1 MFVVTFSR
9 KHLLSKANRMNTQD
23 MSPPMIPDNAVRQP
37 FTEEAWSDVLTAFDA
52 AYAELVTHQQLLE
65 EQNEELHEVR
75 RLLNSILSSV
85 SDLMMVVGRDGRI
98 EKVSASLASVTGRPA
113 ETLAGGAAP
122 DLFESAASERLKTE
136 LEAMRFVR
144 EPVRFEADLKGREGP
159 QPYDLSIAARIDDR
173 GRMLGA
179 VIIGRPLG
187 ELRQAYAEL
196 ETSHRSLIDAQT
208 QLVRN
213 EKLASLG
220 RLLAGVAHELN
231 NPISFVYANAHALEK
246 YISRFETYFERVES
260 GAPRSELVALR
271 KELKLDREL
280 KNLRDAIEGA
290 RDGAERVRDIVADL
304 RRLSV
309 AGSASRERFDIVDA
323 AKVAVR
329 WVVRGSKSDV
339 DVQFDG
345 VDSLVVLGNAGHVQ
359 QIVMNLVQNAID
371 ALKDVDEPK
380 LVVDVD
386 RMAGKAVLTVSDNGP
401 GIPEEVAAAVFDPFF
416 TTKPVGQGTGLGLSI
431 SNKIAEEH
439 GGRLSHI
446 DLKPGTAFRL
456 ELPLEE
462 LR

>member
-1 MFVVTFSR
+1 
-9 KHLLSKANRMNTQD
+9 
-23 MSPPMIPDNAVRQP
+23 MSPPLEPSDVAQQP

-52 AYAELVTHQQLLE
+52 AYAELVSHQQLLE
-65 EQNEELHEVR
+65 EQNEELHEFR

-85 SDLMMVVGRDGRI
+85 SDFMMVVGRDGRI
-98 EKVSASLASVTGRPA
+98 EQVSASLEAATGSLASALIGKPA
-113 ETLAGGAAP
+113 LG
-122 DLFESAASERLKTE
+122 LFEERGSVRVGSELD
-136 LEAMRFVR
+136 AMRFAR
-144 EPVRFEADLKGREGP
+144 EPVRFEAEILGKDGP
-159 QPYDLSIAARIDDR
+159 QPYDISIAARIDDR

-196 ETSHRSLIDAQT
+196 EEGHQSLIDAQT

-246 YISRFETYFERVES
+246 YISRFEVYFERVEA
-260 GAPRSELVALR
+260 GAPRSELIELR
-271 KELKLDREL
+271 HELKLDREL

-309 AGSASRERFDIVDA
+309 AGSASRERFDIAEA
-323 AKVAVR
+323 AKVAAR
-329 WVVRGSKSDV
+329 WVVRGSKSSV
-339 DVQFDG
+339 DVQFEG
-345 VDSLVVLGNAGHVQ
+345 ADSLQILGNAGHVQ

-371 ALKDVDEPK
+371 ALSEVSEPT
-380 LVVDVD
+380 VVVRVD
-386 RMAGKAVLTVSDNGP
+386 RDRETAVLTVSDNGP
-401 GIPEEVAAAVFDPFF
+401 GIPEALAAAIFDPFF
-416 TTKPVGQGTGLGLSI
+416 TTKAVGQGTGLGLSI

-439 GGRLSHI
+439 GGRLTYE

-456 ELPLEE
+456 ELPLEGKS
-462 LR
+462 